1 MTVSPA
7 VVTYMKSRRV
17 SGTRKIV
24 SCLESERTA
33 ARLQRRA
40 RDAAITHVTPA
51 ARRPAATSGQMS
63 SWYLRYSS
71 ILPSLTS
78 VVNA

>member
-7 VVTYMKSRRV
+7 VVMYMKSRRV

-24 SCLESERTA
+24 SCLESESNRA
-33 ARLQRRA
+33 CRRA

-51 ARRPAATSGQMS
+51 ARRPAATSGQIS